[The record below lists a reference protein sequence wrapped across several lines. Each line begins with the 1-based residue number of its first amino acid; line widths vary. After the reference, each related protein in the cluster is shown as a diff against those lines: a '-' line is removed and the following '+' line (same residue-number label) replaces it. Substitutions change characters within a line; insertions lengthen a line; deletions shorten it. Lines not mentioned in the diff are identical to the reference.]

1 MLQVYKSNDYKV
13 NLLCCNGEHLEV
25 TEPFF
30 ETIQNRTGD
39 SLEHTEQN
47 KRYYRCIKLFIIKS
61 SVEADATFRAL
72 FDISSYGKKKSYI
85 FYLLTH
91 FRILHHRR

>member
-1 MLQVYKSNDYKV
+1 MALKQY
-13 NLLCCNGEHLEV
+13 GEHLEV
-25 TEPFF
+25 TELFF

-72 FDISSYGKKKSYI
+72 FDISSYGKKNHLSCTY
-85 FYLLTH
+85 
-91 FRILHHRR
+91 

>member
-1 MLQVYKSNDYKV
+1 MALKQY
-13 NLLCCNGEHLEV
+13 GEHLEV

-39 SLEHTEQN
+39 SLEHTEHN
-47 KRYYRCIKLFIIKS
+47 RRYYRCIKLFIIKS

-72 FDISSYGKKKSYI
+72 FDISSYGKKNHISCTYWRISGYYI
-85 FYLLTH
+85 
-91 FRILHHRR
+91 IGGK

>member
-1 MLQVYKSNDYKV
+1 MALKQD
-13 NLLCCNGEHLEV
+13 GEHLEV

-39 SLEHTEQN
+39 SLEHTEQVK

-61 SVEADATFRAL
+61 SV
-72 FDISSYGKKKSYI
+72 
-85 FYLLTH
+85 
-91 FRILHHRR
+91 

>member
-1 MLQVYKSNDYKV
+1 MALKQD
-13 NLLCCNGEHLEV
+13 GEVEV

-39 SLEHTEQN
+39 SLEHTEQK

-61 SVEADATFRAL
+61 SV
-72 FDISSYGKKKSYI
+72 
-85 FYLLTH
+85 
-91 FRILHHRR
+91 

>member
-1 MLQVYKSNDYKV
+1 MFVLQVYKSNDYKV
-13 NLLCCNGEHLEV
+13 NLLYCNCQQMALKQDGEHLEV

-39 SLEHTEQN
+39 SLEHTEQK

-61 SVEADATFRAL
+61 SV
-72 FDISSYGKKKSYI
+72 
-85 FYLLTH
+85 
-91 FRILHHRR
+91 